1 MPTISVDEL
10 ERILLAEIRC
20 LPECAGVEQVTVV
33 GRPKGDWICGTVRP
47 GRTDAKIAR
56 DAAGQ
61 LERRLRSVY
70 SLSPRAP
77 SF

>member
-10 ERILLAEIRC
+10 ERILLTEIRW
-20 LPECAGVEQVTVV
+20 LPGCRAVEQVTVV

-47 GRTDAKIAR
+47 GKADATIAR
-56 DAAGQ
+56 DAAGK

-70 SLSPRAP
+70 SLEPRSP